1 MLQAPQFWNSVCVFT
16 HTELQLERPGA
27 QVAAPP
33 LPPEEDPPVPTL
45 LPPVLPGGE
54 LLSLEQLAIKRKQPT
69 TANKPA
75 CMRIVVCLSNLR
87 ALRKPD
93 SRQSHSALAHCV
105 PSQRKTLL
113 VAEPVSCRAAPR
125 ASLSSETLLRQ
136 LSSSAAMKA
145 VLTFDVAAGSK
156 APLPGKCGGYSVTTA
171 SVCAPTPRAT
181 SMSRTTSP

>member
-16 HTELQLERPGA
+16 HTELQLERPAA

-93 SRQSHSALAHCV
+93 SRQSHSAPAHCV

-125 ASLSSETLLRQ
+125 DR
-136 LSSSAAMKA
+136 SAARHFA
-145 VLTFDVAAGSK
+145 SAIVTGQNESRPNIRRAGGSK
-156 APLPGKCGGYSVTTA
+156 APLHGKFASYSVTTA